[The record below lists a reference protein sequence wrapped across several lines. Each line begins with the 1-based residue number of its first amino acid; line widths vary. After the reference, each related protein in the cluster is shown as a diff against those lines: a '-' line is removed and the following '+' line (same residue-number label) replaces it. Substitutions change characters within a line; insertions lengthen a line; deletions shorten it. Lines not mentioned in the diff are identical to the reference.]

1 MNKDNHMKDEFLQL
15 PKEIRLEVLQEAE
28 NALGTPALVLE
39 KDIWICWLLDKL
51 FMLSIQM
58 AFKGGT
64 SLSKVFNLIQRFS
77 EDIDI
82 TIDYQN
88 FKETIDFQNISKSQL
103 KKTSNELKE
112 QLADYA
118 SREIKP
124 YITDYVAKE
133 FDKSKFDVTLSDNG
147 EKLYFVY
154 PSVFDTDF
162 DYLRSHVLIE
172 FGVRNDTEPSESH
185 QIKTAIS
192 QFVEENFTLP
202 TANITVLS
210 PIRTFWEKATLMHV
224 ECHRKRFNDNPNRL
238 SRHWYDLVKLA
249 DSWVGKQAL
258 KRIDIL
264 SNVLEQKKA
273 FFNANYTN
281 YDKCHNT
288 EFQLVPNKGEIPY
301 LEKDYLKM
309 VDAGMFQ
316 EEAMNFDEIIERL
329 IGLQDAINKIQ

>member
-28 NALGTPALVLE
+28 NTLGTPALVLE

-51 FMLSIQM
+51 FDLPTQM

-103 KKTSNELKE
+103 KKISNELKE
-112 QLADYA
+112 QLTDYA
-118 SREIKP
+118 SREVKP
-124 YITDYVAKE
+124 YITSYIAKE
-133 FDKSKFDVTLSDNG
+133 FDKSKFNITLSDNG

-162 DYLRSHVLIE
+162 DYLKSHVLIE
-172 FGVRNDTEPSESH
+172 FGIRNDTDPSELH
-185 QIKTAIS
+185 QIKTTLS
-192 QFVEENFTLP
+192 QFAEGKFLLP
-202 TANITVLS
+202 KANIEVLS

-258 KRIDIL
+258 KSIDIL
-264 SNVLEQKKA
+264 NNVLEHKKA
-273 FFNANYTN
+273 FFNASYAN
-281 YDKCHNT
+281 YDKCHNA
-288 EFQLVPNKGEIPY
+288 EFQLVPNKSEISY
-301 LEKDYLKM
+301 LENDYLKM

-316 EEAMNFDEIIERL
+316 EEAMSFDAIITRL
-329 IGLQDAINKIQ
+329 VGLQDAINKIR